1 MAELYFDVSGISP
14 NDLKIF
20 LNSPIWKQLEIVYI
34 DRANLL
40 RDEIAVAPSRQF
52 TKVVYDTQGN
62 RKGIDIVNSVEY
74 YQGALAELLA
84 VLSIPETIKEEIEG
98 VGDERG
104 TS

>member
-52 TKVVYDTQGN
+52 TKVIYDTQGN

-84 VLSIPETIKEEIEG
+84 VLSIPKTIKEEIEG

>member
-52 TKVVYDTQGN
+52 TKVIYDMQGN